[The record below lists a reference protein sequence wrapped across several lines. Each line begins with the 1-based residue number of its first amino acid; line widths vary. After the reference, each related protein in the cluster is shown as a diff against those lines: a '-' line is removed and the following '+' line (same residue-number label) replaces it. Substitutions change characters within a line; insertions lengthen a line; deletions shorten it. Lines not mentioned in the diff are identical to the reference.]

1 MGKSCW
7 HNRLLAAAS
16 LAALQSF
23 PLVAAAQSASPYG
36 GRAVPLPAAQSP
48 AAQSP
53 ASAAGAAPAPL
64 RVPVG
69 GSIELKLRRLP
80 DAVELVIEGV
90 GTAPQLQQT
99 TRGSS
104 WEGMLLTASPNS
116 LRRGP
121 QGFSLP
127 EVGFQSVR
135 IDGSGRTFRLQVT
148 PVPGYPVGRPVVS
161 ADGRDL
167 ILSFAAPSQA
177 SLQTARP
184 DLNQPGRVPQSNFV
198 PPLQPRA
205 VAPPVGDM
213 AVGTMLLT
221 NPSYVN
227 ISGPPVTMTL
237 RNAPVKDVLMRLSD
251 MGGYGFV
258 YVEDCKNQGSTRAG
272 GVDCDEKEIPKSSSN
287 RRVTIA
293 FRNESYSRA
302 FNSALLSSGL
312 QGRRDGNMIVVGPN
326 VLDKGFGAT
335 MSKVYRLNQ
344 VSASAAAD
352 YLANL
357 GATVTKTNTITTA
370 VTQGAS
376 VNNAVAGAPNASTTN
391 ASTSTTV
398 ESYGSGI
405 GPLRG
410 LIGTTDT
417 RLTSITLVGAP
428 QVVAIA
434 EQYLK
439 QLDLRQRQVAL
450 SVKILDVS
458 LQNDSSIANSFA
470 FRYGNNFIVNDQG
483 NLAGAWGNYLPPSAR
498 LGLDTLAGPIAN
510 PGLQYPKDQ
519 FFDVLK
525 ATIQSQSTKL
535 LASPTLILT
544 DNPEEI
550 SGGGEVVTTT
560 STTAGGTAESVFSSA
575 TIGRKRSN
583 ESFVTVGTQVITN
596 YTVSTGTQGNGNSCQ
611 PEFSTSGLTFG
622 ARVNKIDDN
631 GFVTFNLS
639 PSVSAVTDQQ
649 PVQGCGPISILSIR
663 RLDTGSVRVRDG
675 QTLIL
680 TGVISDFNSQGV
692 DKWPILGD
700 LPLIGQFF
708 RSTSGSRSKN
718 ELVILVTPHII
729 NDNEGGNFGY
739 GYQPSTGD
747 ARRLLGSNNP

>member
-1 MGKSCW
+1 MVKASVVRSCW
-7 HNRLLAAAS
+7 LNRLLAVATF
-16 LAALQSF
+16 AALETVLL
-23 PLVAAAQSASPYG
+23 PAVAQPTSPYG
-36 GRAVPLPAAQSP
+36 PAGLPARTGSP
-48 AAQSP
+48 AL
-53 ASAAGAAPAPL
+53 APL
-64 RVPVG
+64 TIPVG
-69 GSIELKLRRLP
+69 GSIELKLRRLS
-80 DAVELVIEGV
+80 DAVELVLEGV

-104 WEGMLLTASPNS
+104 WEALLLTAAPNG

-121 QGFSLP
+121 QRFSLP
-127 EVGFQSVR
+127 EVGFQAVSL
-135 IDGSGRTFRLQVT
+135 DGSGSTYRLQVT

-167 ILSFAAPSQA
+167 ILSFAAPNQA

-184 DLNQPGRVPQSNFV
+184 DLNQPGRVPQSSFV
-198 PPLQPRA
+198 PPLQARA
-205 VAPPVGDM
+205 MAPPVGDM

-221 NPSYVN
+221 NPSFVN
-227 ISGPPVTMTL
+227 VSGPPVTMTL

-251 MGGYGFV
+251 LGGYGFV
-258 YVEDCKNQGSTRAG
+258 YVEDCKNPGSTRPG
-272 GVDCDEKEIPKSSSN
+272 GIDCDVKELVGSTSS
-287 RRVTIA
+287 RKVTIA
-293 FRNESYSRA
+293 FRNESFSRA
-302 FNSALLSSGL
+302 FNTALLSAGL

-326 VLDKGFGAT
+326 VLDKGFGST
-335 MSKVYRLNQ
+335 MSKAYRLNQ
-344 VSASAAAD
+344 VSATSAAD

-370 VTQGAS
+370 VTEGTS
-376 VNNAVAGAPNASTTN
+376 VNNAVAGAPNAATTQ

-398 ESYGSGI
+398 EAYGSGV

-417 RLTSITLVGAP
+417 RLATITLVGPP

-483 NLAGAWGNYLPPSAR
+483 NLAGAWGQYLPPSTR
-498 LGLDTLAGPIAN
+498 LGLDTLVGPIAN

-544 DNPEEI
+544 DNPGEI
-550 SGGGEVVTTT
+550 SGGGEVTTT
-560 STTAGGTAESVFSSA
+560 SSTSAGGAAESVFSSA

-583 ESFVTVGTQVITN
+583 ESFVTVGTQVITD
-596 YTVSTGTQGNGNSCQ
+596 YTVTTGTQGNGNACEPQ
-611 PEFSTSGLTFG
+611 FSTSGLTFG
-622 ARVNKIDDN
+622 ARVTKIDDN

-663 RLDTGSVRVRDG
+663 RLDTGAVRVRDG

-692 DKWPILGD
+692 NKWPILGD
-700 LPLIGQFF
+700 MPLIGQFF
-708 RSTSGSRSKN
+708 RSTSGTRTKN

-729 NDNEGGNFGY
+729 DDNEGGTFGY
-739 GYQPSTGD
+739 GYQPSSSD
-747 ARRLLGSNNP
+747 ARRLLGGSNP

>member
-1 MGKSCW
+1 MKAGVGRGCW
-7 HNRLLAAAS
+7 HYRLLAAATFV
-16 LAALQSF
+16 ALESW
-23 PLVAAAQSASPYG
+23 S
-36 GRAVPLPAAQSP
+36 LPAVAQ
-48 AAQSP
+48 P
-53 ASAAGAAPAPL
+53 ASATTAARLPATADSSAAVTQRL
-64 RVPVG
+64 PVG
-69 GSIELKLRRLP
+69 GSIELKLRRLS
-80 DAVELVIEGV
+80 DAVELVLEGV
-90 GTAPQLQQT
+90 GTSPQLQQAV
-99 TRGSS
+99 RGAS
-104 WEGMLLTASPNS
+104 WEGMLITATPSS

-121 QGFSLP
+121 QRFSLP
-127 EVGFQSVR
+127 EVGFQAVT
-135 IDGSGRTFRLQVT
+135 IDGTGNTYRLQVT

-184 DLNQPGRVPQSNFV
+184 DLSQPGRVPQNSFV
-198 PPLQPRA
+198 PPLQARA

-213 AVGTMLLT
+213 AVGTMMLT
-221 NPSYVN
+221 NPSFVN
-227 ISGPPVTMTL
+227 VSGPPVTMTL
-237 RNAPVKDVLMRLSD
+237 RNAPVKDVLLSLSQ

-258 YVEDCKNQGSTRAG
+258 YVEDCKNPGSTRPG
-272 GVDCDEKEIPKSSSN
+272 GIDCDAKEVVGATAGRK
-287 RRVTIA
+287 VTIS
-293 FRNESYSRA
+293 FRGENYSRA
-302 FNSALLSSGL
+302 FNSTLLSAGL
-312 QGRRDGNMIVVGPN
+312 QGRRDGNMIVAGPN
-326 VLDKGFGAT
+326 VLDKGFGPSL
-335 MSKVYRLNQ
+335 SKVYRLNQ
-344 VSASAAAD
+344 VSATAAAD

-370 VTQGAS
+370 VTEGAS
-376 VNNAVAGAPNASTTN
+376 VNNAVAGAPNAATTQ

-398 ESYGSGI
+398 EAYGSGV

-417 RLTSITLVGAP
+417 RLATITLVGSP

-439 QLDLRQRQVAL
+439 QMDLRQRQVAL

-458 LQNDSSIANSFA
+458 LENDSSVSNSFA

-483 NLAGAWGNYLPPSAR
+483 NLAGAWGQYLPPSTR
-498 LGLDTLAGPIAN
+498 LGLDSLIGPIAN

-544 DNPEEI
+544 DNPAEI
-550 SGGGEVVTTT
+550 SGGGEITTA
-560 STTAGGTAESVFSSA
+560 SSATAGGTAESVFSSA

-583 ESFVTVGTQVITN
+583 ESFVTVGTQVITD
-596 YTVSTGTQGNGNSCQ
+596 YTVTTGTQGNGNACE

-649 PVQGCGPISILSIR
+649 DVEGCGPINILSIR
-663 RLDTGSVRVRDG
+663 RLDTGAVRVRDG

-692 DKWPILGD
+692 SKWPILGD
-700 LPLIGQFF
+700 MPLIGQFF
-708 RSTSGSRSKN
+708 RSTSGARNKN

-729 NDNEGGNFGY
+729 NDNEGGTYGY
-739 GYQPSTGD
+739 GYQPSSRD
-747 ARRLLGSNNP
+747 ARRLLGGSNP

>member
-1 MGKSCW
+1 M
-7 HNRLLAAAS
+7 
-16 LAALQSF
+16 
-23 PLVAAAQSASPYG
+23 
-36 GRAVPLPAAQSP
+36 
-48 AAQSP
+48 
-53 ASAAGAAPAPL
+53 

-90 GTAPQLQQT
+90 GMAPQLQQT
-99 TRGSS
+99 TQGSS

-258 YVEDCKNQGSTRAG
+258 YVEDCIVKGSAKSTG
-272 GVDCDEKEIPKSSSN
+272 IDCDADKPAASPAARKITLSFN
-287 RRVTIA
+287 
-293 FRNESYSRA
+293 NENYAKA
-302 FNSALLSSGL
+302 FNSALMAANL
-312 QGRRDGNMIVVGPN
+312 QGRKDGATIFVGPSVIN
-326 VLDKGFGAT
+326 KSLGT
-335 MSKVYRLNQ
+335 EMSKVYRLNQ
-344 VSASAAAD
+344 VSAGGAAD

-357 GATVTKTNTITTA
+357 GATITKTNIVSTSIS
-370 VTQGAS
+370 QGS
-376 VNNAVAGAPNASTTN
+376 SQNNAIAGSASSSTTTS
-391 ASTSTTV
+391 STRTEV
-398 ESYGSGI
+398 ETYGSGV

-410 LIGTTDT
+410 LIGATDS
-417 RLTSITLVGAP
+417 RLSSITLVGRP
-428 QVVAIA
+428 QLVGVA

-439 QLDLRQRQVAL
+439 QLDQRQRQVAL

-550 SGGGEVVTTT
+550 SGGGEVVTAT
-560 STTAGGTAESVFSSA
+560 STTAGGAAESVFSSA

-649 PVQGCGPISILSIR
+649 PVPGCGPISILSIR

-729 NDNEGGNFGY
+729 NDTEGGTFGY

>member
-1 MGKSCW
+1 MVKASVVRSCW
-7 HNRLLAAAS
+7 LNRLLAVATF
-16 LAALQSF
+16 AALETVLL
-23 PLVAAAQSASPYG
+23 PAVAQPTSPYG
-36 GRAVPLPAAQSP
+36 PAGLPARTGSP
-48 AAQSP
+48 AL
-53 ASAAGAAPAPL
+53 APL
-64 RVPVG
+64 TIPVG
-69 GSIELKLRRLP
+69 GSIELKLRRLS
-80 DAVELVIEGV
+80 DAVELVLEGV

-104 WEGMLLTASPNS
+104 WEALLLTAAPNG

-121 QGFSLP
+121 QRFSLP
-127 EVGFQSVR
+127 EVGFQAVSL
-135 IDGSGRTFRLQVT
+135 DGSGSTYRLQVT

-167 ILSFAAPSQA
+167 ILSFAAPNQA

-184 DLNQPGRVPQSNFV
+184 DLNQPGRVPQSSFV
-198 PPLQPRA
+198 PPLQARA
-205 VAPPVGDM
+205 MAPPVGDM

-221 NPSYVN
+221 NPSFVN
-227 ISGPPVTMTL
+227 VSGPPVTMTL

-251 MGGYGFV
+251 LGGYGFV
-258 YVEDCKNQGSTRAG
+258 YVEDCKNPGSTRPG
-272 GVDCDEKEIPKSSSN
+272 GIDCDVKELVGSTSS
-287 RRVTIA
+287 RKVTIA
-293 FRNESYSRA
+293 FRNESFSRA
-302 FNSALLSSGL
+302 FNTALLSAGL

-326 VLDKGFGAT
+326 VLDKGFGST

-344 VSASAAAD
+344 VSATSAAD

-370 VTQGAS
+370 VTEGTS
-376 VNNAVAGAPNASTTN
+376 VNNAVAGAPNAATTQ

-398 ESYGSGI
+398 EAYGSGV

-417 RLTSITLVGAP
+417 RLATITLVGPP

-483 NLAGAWGNYLPPSAR
+483 NLAGAWGQYLPPSTR
-498 LGLDTLAGPIAN
+498 LGLDTLVGPIAN

-544 DNPEEI
+544 DNPGEI
-550 SGGGEVVTTT
+550 SGGGEVTTT
-560 STTAGGTAESVFSSA
+560 SSTSAGGAAESVFSSA

-583 ESFVTVGTQVITN
+583 ESFVTVGTQVITD
-596 YTVSTGTQGNGNSCQ
+596 YTVTTGTQGNGNACEPQ
-611 PEFSTSGLTFG
+611 FSTSGLTFG
-622 ARVNKIDDN
+622 ARVTKIDDN

-663 RLDTGSVRVRDG
+663 RLDTGAVRVRDG

-692 DKWPILGD
+692 NKWPILGD
-700 LPLIGQFF
+700 MPLIGQFF
-708 RSTSGSRSKN
+708 RSTSGTRTKN

-729 NDNEGGNFGY
+729 DDNEGGTFGY
-739 GYQPSTGD
+739 GYQPSSSD
-747 ARRLLGSNNP
+747 ARRLLGGSNP

>member
-1 MGKSCW
+1 MGRSCRY
-7 HNRLLAAAS
+7 NRLLAAAS

-36 GRAVPLPAAQSP
+36 GRAVPLPAAQP
-48 AAQSP
+48 P
-53 ASAAGAAPAPL
+53 ASAGGAAPVPL
-64 RVPVG
+64 SVPVG

-104 WEGMLLTASPNS
+104 WEGMLLTASPNA

-184 DLNQPGRVPQSNFV
+184 DLNQPGRVPQSSFV

-237 RNAPVKDVLMRLSD
+237 RNAPVKDVLLYLSQL
-251 MGGYGFV
+251 GGYGFV
-258 YVEDCKNQGSTRAG
+258 YVEDCKNPGSAKPG
-272 GVDCDEKEIPKSSSN
+272 AIDCDTKDVAGTTAN
-287 RRVTIA
+287 RKVTIS
-293 FRNESYSRA
+293 FHNESYSRA

-344 VSASAAAD
+344 VSSSAAAD

-357 GATVTKTNTITTA
+357 GATITKTNTITTA
-370 VTQGAS
+370 VTEGAS
-376 VNNAVAGAPNASTTN
+376 ATNALAGAPNSATTN
-391 ASTSTTV
+391 SSTSTTV
-398 ESYGSGI
+398 EAYGSGV

-417 RLTSITLVGAP
+417 RLSTITLVGPP
-428 QVVAIA
+428 QVVGIA

-458 LQNDSSIANSFA
+458 LQNDSSISNSFA

-498 LGLDTLAGPIAN
+498 LGLDTLVGPIAN

-544 DNPEEI
+544 DNPGEI

-560 STTAGGTAESVFSSA
+560 STTAGGAAESVFSSA

-596 YTVSTGTQGNGNSCQ
+596 YTVTTGTQGNGNSCE

-631 GFVTFNLS
+631 GFVTFNIS

-649 PVQGCGPISILSIR
+649 PVQGCGPINILSIR

-708 RSTSGSRSKN
+708 RNTSGTRTKN

-729 NDNEGGNFGY
+729 NDTEGGNFGY

-747 ARRLLGSNNP
+747 ARRLLGSNTP

>member
-1 MGKSCW
+1 VGRSCW

-23 PLVAAAQSASPYG
+23 PLVAAAQSASPPYG

-48 AAQSP
+48 A
-53 ASAAGAAPAPL
+53 SAAGVAPAPL
-64 RVPVG
+64 RVPVA

-80 DAVELVIEGV
+80 DAVELMIEGV
-90 GTAPQLQQT
+90 GSAPQLQQT

-205 VAPPVGDM
+205 VAPPLGDM
-213 AVGTMLLT
+213 AVGTMMLT

-227 ISGPPVTMTL
+227 VSGPPVTMTL
-237 RNAPVKDVLMRLSD
+237 HNAPVKDVLMSLSQL
-251 MGGYGFV
+251 GGYGFV
-258 YVEDCKNQGSTRAG
+258 YVEDCKNPGSTKTG
-272 GVDCDEKEIPKSSSN
+272 GIDCDAKESVGATASRK
-287 RRVTIA
+287 VTIS
-293 FRNESYSRA
+293 FRNENYARA
-302 FNSALLSSGL
+302 FNSALLSAGL
-312 QGRRDGNMIVVGPN
+312 QGRLNGNLIVVGPN
-326 VLDKGFGAT
+326 VIDKSFGSS

-344 VSASAAAD
+344 VSAGAAAD

-370 VTQGAS
+370 VTEGAS
-376 VNNAVAGAPNASTTN
+376 ATSAVAGAPNSATTN
-391 ASTSTTV
+391 SSTSTTV
-398 ESYGSGI
+398 ESYGSGV

-417 RLTSITLVGAP
+417 RLSTITLVGPP
-428 QVVAIA
+428 QVVAVA

-458 LQNDSSIANSFA
+458 LQNDSSISNSFA

-498 LGLDTLAGPIAN
+498 LGLDTLVGPIAN

-544 DNPEEI
+544 DNPGEI
-550 SGGGEVVTTT
+550 SGGGEVTTT
-560 STTAGGTAESVFSSA
+560 SSASAGGAAESVFSSA

-583 ESFVTVGTQVITN
+583 ESFVTVGTQVITD
-596 YTVSTGTQGNGNSCQ
+596 YTVTTGTQGNGNACEPQ
-611 PEFSTSGLTFG
+611 FSTSGLTFG

-649 PVQGCGPISILSIR
+649 PVQGCGLINILSVR

-708 RSTSGSRSKN
+708 RNTSGTRTKN

-729 NDNEGGNFGY
+729 NDNDGGNFGY

>member
-1 MGKSCW
+1 MVKASVFRSCW
-7 HNRLLAAAS
+7 LNRLLAVATF
-16 LAALQSF
+16 AALETVLL
-23 PLVAAAQSASPYG
+23 PAVAQPTSPYG
-36 GRAVPLPAAQSP
+36 PAGLPARTGSP
-48 AAQSP
+48 AL
-53 ASAAGAAPAPL
+53 APL
-64 RVPVG
+64 TIPVG
-69 GSIELKLRRLP
+69 GSIELKLRRLS
-80 DAVELVIEGV
+80 DAVELVLEGV

-104 WEGMLLTASPNS
+104 WEALLLTAAPNG

-121 QGFSLP
+121 QRFSLP
-127 EVGFQSVR
+127 EVGFQAVSL
-135 IDGSGRTFRLQVT
+135 DGSGSTYRLQVT

-167 ILSFAAPSQA
+167 ILSFAAPNQA
-177 SLQTARP
+177 SLQ
-184 DLNQPGRVPQSNFV
+184 NQPGRVPQSSFV
-198 PPLQPRA
+198 PPLQARA
-205 VAPPVGDM
+205 MAPPVGDM

-221 NPSYVN
+221 NPSFVN
-227 ISGPPVTMTL
+227 VSGPPVTMTL

-251 MGGYGFV
+251 LGGYGFV
-258 YVEDCKNQGSTRAG
+258 YVEDCKNPGSTRPG
-272 GVDCDEKEIPKSSSN
+272 GIDCDVKELVGSTSS
-287 RRVTIA
+287 RKVTIA
-293 FRNESYSRA
+293 FRNESFSRA
-302 FNSALLSSGL
+302 FNTALLSAGL

-326 VLDKGFGAT
+326 VLDKGFGST

-344 VSASAAAD
+344 VSATSAAD

-370 VTQGAS
+370 VTEGTS
-376 VNNAVAGAPNASTTN
+376 VNNAVAGAPNAATTQ
-391 ASTSTTV
+391 ARTSTTV
-398 ESYGSGI
+398 EAYGSGV

-417 RLTSITLVGAP
+417 RLATITLVGPP

-483 NLAGAWGNYLPPSAR
+483 NLAGAWGQYLPPSTR
-498 LGLDTLAGPIAN
+498 LGLDTLVGPIAN

-544 DNPEEI
+544 DNPGEI
-550 SGGGEVVTTT
+550 SGGGEVTTT
-560 STTAGGTAESVFSSA
+560 SSTSAGGAAESVFSSA

-583 ESFVTVGTQVITN
+583 ESFVTVGTQVITD
-596 YTVSTGTQGNGNSCQ
+596 YTVTTGTQGNGNACEPQ
-611 PEFSTSGLTFG
+611 FSTSGLTFG
-622 ARVNKIDDN
+622 ARVTKIDDN

-663 RLDTGSVRVRDG
+663 RLDTGAVRVRDG

-692 DKWPILGD
+692 NKWPILGD
-700 LPLIGQFF
+700 MPLIGQFF
-708 RSTSGSRSKN
+708 RSTSGTRTKN

-729 NDNEGGNFGY
+729 DDNEGGTFGY
-739 GYQPSTGD
+739 GYQPSSSD
-747 ARRLLGSNNP
+747 ARRLLGGSNP

>member
-1 MGKSCW
+1 MVKASVVRSCW
-7 HNRLLAAAS
+7 LNRLLAVATF
-16 LAALQSF
+16 AALETVLL
-23 PLVAAAQSASPYG
+23 PAVAQPTSPYG
-36 GRAVPLPAAQSP
+36 PAGLPARTGSP
-48 AAQSP
+48 AL
-53 ASAAGAAPAPL
+53 APL
-64 RVPVG
+64 TIPVG
-69 GSIELKLRRLP
+69 GSIELKLRRLS
-80 DAVELVIEGV
+80 DAVELVLEGV

-104 WEGMLLTASPNS
+104 WEALLLTAAPNG

-121 QGFSLP
+121 QRFSLP
-127 EVGFQSVR
+127 EVGFQAVSL
-135 IDGSGRTFRLQVT
+135 DGSGSTYRLQVT

-167 ILSFAAPSQA
+167 ILSFAAPNQA

-184 DLNQPGRVPQSNFV
+184 DLNQPGRVPQSSFV
-198 PPLQPRA
+198 PPLQARA
-205 VAPPVGDM
+205 MAPPVGDM

-221 NPSYVN
+221 NPSFVN
-227 ISGPPVTMTL
+227 VSGPPVTMTL

-251 MGGYGFV
+251 LGGYGFV
-258 YVEDCKNQGSTRAG
+258 YVEDCKNPGSTRPG
-272 GVDCDEKEIPKSSSN
+272 GIDCDVKELVGSTSS
-287 RRVTIA
+287 RKVTIA
-293 FRNESYSRA
+293 FRNESFSRA
-302 FNSALLSSGL
+302 FNTALLSAGL

-326 VLDKGFGAT
+326 VLDKGFGST

-344 VSASAAAD
+344 VSATSAAD

-370 VTQGAS
+370 VTEGTS
-376 VNNAVAGAPNASTTN
+376 VNNAVAGAPNAATTQ

-398 ESYGSGI
+398 EAYGSGV

-417 RLTSITLVGAP
+417 RLATITLVGPP

-483 NLAGAWGNYLPPSAR
+483 NLAGAWGQYLPPSTR
-498 LGLDTLAGPIAN
+498 LGLDTLVGPIAN

-544 DNPEEI
+544 DNPGEI
-550 SGGGEVVTTT
+550 SGGGEVTTT
-560 STTAGGTAESVFSSA
+560 SSTSAGGAAESVFSSA

-583 ESFVTVGTQVITN
+583 ESFVTVGTQVITD
-596 YTVSTGTQGNGNSCQ
+596 YTVTTGTQGNGNACEPQ
-611 PEFSTSGLTFG
+611 FSTSGLTFG

-649 PVQGCGPISILSIR
+649 DVQGCGPINILSIR

-692 DKWPILGD
+692 NKWPILGD
-700 LPLIGQFF
+700 MPLIGQFF
-708 RSTSGSRSKN
+708 RSTSGTRTKN

-729 NDNEGGNFGY
+729 DDNEGGTFGY
-739 GYQPSTGD
+739 GYQPSSSD
-747 ARRLLGSNNP
+747 ARRLLGGSNP

>member
-1 MGKSCW
+1 MRSVGRSCW
-7 HNRLLAAAS
+7 HNRLFAAAS

-36 GRAVPLPAAQSP
+36 GRAVPLPAAQP
-48 AAQSP
+48 P
-53 ASAAGAAPAPL
+53 ASAGGAAPAPL

-213 AVGTMLLT
+213 AVGTMLLS

-237 RNAPVKDVLMRLSD
+237 RNAPVKDVLMGLSQL
-251 MGGYGFV
+251 GGYGFV
-258 YVEDCKNQGSTRAG
+258 YVEDCKNPGSAKPG
-272 GVDCDEKEIPKSSSN
+272 AIDCDAKDAVGTTSN
-287 RRVTIA
+287 RKITIS
-293 FRNESYSRA
+293 FHNESYSRA

-357 GATVTKTNTITTA
+357 GATITKTNTITTA
-370 VTQGAS
+370 VTEGAS
-376 VNNAVAGAPNASTTN
+376 ATNAVAGAPNSATTN
-391 ASTSTTV
+391 SSTSTTV
-398 ESYGSGI
+398 EAYGSGV

-417 RLTSITLVGAP
+417 RLATITLVAPP

-450 SVKILDVS
+450 SVKILDVNLTNDVS
-458 LQNDSSIANSFA
+458 LSNSFA
-470 FRYGNNFIVNDQG
+470 LKYGNNVIINQAGRLANFINSF
-483 NLAGAWGNYLPPSAR
+483 PSGVVPSQNFIDEFTAR
-498 LGLDTLAGPIAN
+498 IESSNA
-510 PGLQYPKDQ
+510 K
-519 FFDVLK
+519 V
-525 ATIQSQSTKL
+525 
-535 LASPTLILT
+535 LASPTLILSE
-544 DNPEEI
+544 NPEAIE
-550 SGGGEVVTTT
+550 GGSDV
-560 STTAGGTAESVFSSA
+560 AAASSSEASSSSSPA
-575 TIGRKRSN
+575 TIGRTRAN
-583 ESFVTVGTQVITN
+583 ESFVTVGAQVVTN
-596 YTVSTGTQGNGNSCQ
+596 YEFQPSTPTQGSICTATL
-611 PEFSTSGLTFG
+611 STAGLTFG

-631 GFVTFNLS
+631 GFVTFTLS
-639 PSVSAVTDQQ
+639 PQISAVVDSADGPSQ
-649 PVQGCGPISILSIR
+649 CGKIDILSVR
-663 RLDTGSVRVRDG
+663 RLDTGKVRVRDG
-675 QTLIL
+675 QSLIL
-680 TGVISDFNSQGV
+680 TGVISDQDIQQV
-692 DKWPILGD
+692 TKWPILGD
-700 LPLIGQFF
+700 IPVVGQFF
-708 RSTSGSRSKN
+708 RNTSNQRKKS
-718 ELVILVTPHII
+718 ELVIIVTPRII
-729 NDNEGGNFGY
+729 NDYDGGTFGY
-739 GYQPSTGD
+739 GYEPTSGE
-747 ARRLLGSNNP
+747 ARRVLGGNNL

>member
-1 MGKSCW
+1 M
-7 HNRLLAAAS
+7 
-16 LAALQSF
+16 
-23 PLVAAAQSASPYG
+23 
-36 GRAVPLPAAQSP
+36 
-48 AAQSP
+48 
-53 ASAAGAAPAPL
+53 
-64 RVPVG
+64 
-69 GSIELKLRRLP
+69 ELKVRRLA
-80 DAVELVIEGV
+80 DSVELVIEGV
-90 GTAPQLQQT
+90 GTGPQLQQT
-99 TRGSS
+99 SRGAS
-104 WEGMLLTASPNS
+104 WEGMLLTASMTS

-135 IDGSGRTFRLQVT
+135 LDGSGRAYRLLVT
-148 PVPGYPVGRPVVS
+148 PMPGYPVGRPVVS

-167 ILSFAAPSQA
+167 ILSFAAPAQA

-184 DLNQPGRVPQSNFV
+184 DLSQPGRVPQTSFV
-198 PPLQPRA
+198 PPLQARA

-213 AVGTMLLT
+213 AVGTMMLT

-227 ISGPPVTMTL
+227 VSGPPVTMTL
-237 RNAPVKDVLMRLSD
+237 RNAPVKDVLLSLSQ

-258 YVEDCKNQGSTRAG
+258 YVEDCKSPGSTRASG
-272 GVDCDEKEIPKSSSN
+272 INCDDKDITGLTAN
-287 RRVTIA
+287 RKITIS
-293 FRNESYSRA
+293 FRGENYSRA
-302 FNSALLSSGL
+302 FNSALLSAGL
-312 QGRRDGNMIVVGPN
+312 QGRRDGNMIVAGPN

-344 VSASAAAD
+344 VSSSAAAD

-357 GATVTKTNTITTA
+357 GATITKTNTITTA
-370 VTQGAS
+370 VTEGAS
-376 VNNAVAGAPNASTTN
+376 QTNAVAGAPNLATTN

-398 ESYGSGI
+398 EAYGSGL

-417 RLTSITLVGAP
+417 RLATITLVGP
-428 QVVAIA
+428 PHVVGIA

-483 NLAGAWGNYLPPSAR
+483 NLAGAWGNYLPPSVR
-498 LGLDTLAGPIAN
+498 LGLDALVGPIAN
-510 PGLQYPKDQ
+510 PGLQYPRDQ

-525 ATIQSQSTKL
+525 ATIQSQTTKI

-544 DNPEEI
+544 DNPEKVT
-550 SGGGEVVTTT
+550 GGAEVGT
-560 STTAGGTAESVFSSA
+560 STAETAGGLAQAALGSA
-575 TIGRKRSN
+575 TIGRTRAN
-583 ESFVTVGTQVITN
+583 ESFVTVGTQVVTT
-596 YTVSTGTQGNGNSCQ
+596 YTVSNGTQGNGNSCE
-611 PEFSTSGLTFG
+611 PKFATSGLTFG

-639 PSVSAVTDQQ
+639 PSVSAITDQQ
-649 PVQGCGPISILSIR
+649 VIPGCGPINILSVR
-663 RLDTGSVRVRDG
+663 RLDTGAVRVRDG

-700 LPLIGQFF
+700 MPLIGQFF
-708 RSTSGSRSKN
+708 RSTSGTRNKN

-729 NDNEGGNFGY
+729 NDNEGGTFGY
-739 GYQPSTGD
+739 GYQPSSAD
-747 ARRLLGSNNP
+747 ARRLLGANTP

>member
-1 MGKSCW
+1 MGRSSW
-7 HNRLLAAAS
+7 HYRLLAAATF
-16 LAALQSF
+16 AALESL
-23 PLVAAAQSASPYG
+23 PLVAAAQPASPYG
-36 GRAVPLPAAQSP
+36 ASTTAMPAASGG
-48 AAQSP
+48 AV
-53 ASAAGAAPAPL
+53 AAPI

-69 GSIELKLRRLP
+69 GTIELKLRRQS
-80 DAVELVIEGV
+80 DAVELVLEGV

-104 WEGMLLTASPNS
+104 WEGMLLTSAPNS

-121 QGFSLP
+121 QRFSLP
-127 EVGFQSVR
+127 EVGFQSVSL
-135 IDGSGRTFRLQVT
+135 DGSGSTYRLQVT

-184 DLNQPGRVPQSNFV
+184 NLSQPGRVPQSNFV

-213 AVGTMLLT
+213 AVGTMMLS
-221 NPSYVN
+221 NPSFVT

-237 RNAPVKDVLMRLSD
+237 RNAPAKDVLLALSQL
-251 MGGYGFV
+251 GGYGFV
-258 YVEDCKNQGSTRAG
+258 YVEDCKNPGSTKPG
-272 GVDCDEKEIPKSSSN
+272 GIDCDAKDVVGTTAN
-287 RRVTIA
+287 RKVTIS
-293 FRNESYSRA
+293 FNNENYSRA
-302 FNSALLSSGL
+302 FNSTLLSAGL

-326 VLDKGFGAT
+326 VFDKAFGAT

-344 VSASAAAD
+344 VSSSAAAD

-357 GATVTKTNTITTA
+357 GATITKTNTITTA
-370 VTQGAS
+370 VTEGAS
-376 VNNAVAGAPNASTTN
+376 ATNAVAGAPNSATTN
-391 ASTSTTV
+391 SSTSTTV
-398 ESYGSGI
+398 EAYGSGV

-417 RLTSITLVGAP
+417 RLTTITLVGPP
-428 QVVAIA
+428 QVVGIA

-458 LQNDSSIANSFA
+458 LENDSTIANSFA
-470 FRYGNNFIVNDQG
+470 LRYGNNFIVNDQG

-519 FFDVLK
+519 FFDALK

-544 DNPEEI
+544 DNPEAI
-550 SGGGEVVTTT
+550 SGGGEVTTAS
-560 STTAGGTAESVFSSA
+560 STTAGGAAQSVFSSA
-575 TIGRKRSN
+575 SIGRKRSN
-583 ESFVTVGTQVITN
+583 ESFVTVGTQVITD
-596 YTVSTGTQGNGNSCQ
+596 YTVTTGTQGNGNSCEPQ
-611 PEFSTSGLTFG
+611 FSTSGLTFG

-649 PVQGCGPISILSIR
+649 SVQGCGPINILSIR
-663 RLDTGSVRVRDG
+663 RLDTGAVRVRDG

-692 DKWPILGD
+692 SKWPILGD
-700 LPLIGQFF
+700 MPLIGQFF
-708 RSTSGSRSKN
+708 RSTTGTRNKN

-729 NDNEGGNFGY
+729 NDNEGGNYGY
-739 GYQPSTGD
+739 GYQPASGD
-747 ARRLLGSNNP
+747 ARRLLGGMTP